1 MTREA
6 MMIDPKST
14 AAGNL
19 AADRI
24 DLQLIADMVPRNSK
38 VLDIGCGD
46 GALLELLV
54 NQRGVD
60 GRGLELSQS
69 GVNNCVTRGLS
80 VVQGN
85 ADTDLSYYPDNGFDT
100 VILSQTLQAT
110 QRPHDVLREMARIG
124 KRLIVSI
131 PNFGHWRVRLDLL
144 AKGRMPVTGTL
155 KASWYETAN
164 IHLCT
169 LQDFADLCD
178 VLGLSVESCITLSRG
193 HAKSHAGRPT
203 RRANLLADQGVFV
216 LRRI

>member
-1 MTREA
+1 
-6 MMIDPKST
+6 MIDPKAA

-19 AADRI
+19 TAARI
-24 DLQLIADMVPRNSK
+24 DLQLIADMVSANSK

-54 NQRGVD
+54 RERQID

-69 GVNNCVTRGLS
+69 GVNNCVARGLS

-110 QRPHDVLREMARIG
+110 QNPHEVLREMARIG
-124 KRLIVSI
+124 ARLIVSI
-131 PNFGHWRVRLDLL
+131 PNFGHWRVRWDLL
-144 AKGRMPVTGTL
+144 TKGRMPVTGTL
-155 KASWYETAN
+155 DASWYETAN

-169 LQDFADLCD
+169 LADFTALCD
-178 VLGLSVESCITLSRG
+178 DLQLTVESCTTLSRG
-193 HAKSHAGRPT
+193 RATKRSGRPG
-203 RRANLLADQGVFV
+203 RRQNLLAEQGLFV
-216 LRRI
+216 LRQN